1 MRLPPEVI
9 SLIDQPSES
18 FNIIEEIPLP
28 PSPLRES
35 YTPESFTFE
44 FGSTPPLEP
53 YSPQLFDLDLL
64 NSPPPAQ
71 LITIPN
77 PPHNPTI
84 DYQVRAE
91 MEKILNIKEPKK
103 KRKTDKRTLKK

>member
-1 MRLPPEVI
+1 M
-9 SLIDQPSES
+9 
-18 FNIIEEIPLP
+18 PLP

-44 FGSTPPLEP
+44 FGSWSTPPLEP
-53 YSPQLFDLDLL
+53 YSPQPFDLDLL
-64 NSPPPAQ
+64 NFPPPAK

-77 PPHNPTI
+77 PVHNPTI

-91 MEKILNIKEPKK
+91 MEKILNIEEPKK
-103 KRKTDKRTLKK
+103 KRKTDRQTLKNEILPKKREKRINEH